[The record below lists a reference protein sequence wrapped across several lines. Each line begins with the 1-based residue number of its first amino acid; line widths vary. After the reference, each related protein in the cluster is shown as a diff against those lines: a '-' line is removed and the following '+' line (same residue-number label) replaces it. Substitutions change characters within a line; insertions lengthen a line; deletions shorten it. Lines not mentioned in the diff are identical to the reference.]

1 MILQNLTNVS
11 RQGELARA
19 GLCFQGDDVLERCI
33 GWSWSAGLVLS
44 GAISLHSFAVW
55 IGMLVYDR
63 RGLDSLAFEI
73 VEEWGN
79 GLMGACGPVSV
90 TDVQVDH

>member
-1 MILQNLTNVS
+1 
-11 RQGELARA
+11 
-19 GLCFQGDDVLERCI
+19 
-33 GWSWSAGLVLS
+33 VLS

-73 VEEWGN
+73 VEDWGN